1 MNQEGVIISYLGDS
15 PKKIFTAIAHLFFIL
30 FAHFVYIAHL
40 TKFTKESSLLMEKSL
55 LMEISKAEEN
65 RWLKKKETEKQ
76 APRGNKE
83 YHSVKKRKKSSV
95 KATGSGVQILTKGV
109 ASKQNLLY
117 LNFKSRFPST
127 HASNRP

>member
-15 PKKIFTAIAHLFFIL
+15 LKRIFMAIAHLFFIL

-65 RWLKKKETEKQ
+65 PWLKKRNRKTG
-76 APRGNKE
+76 P
-83 YHSVKKRKKSSV
+83 KRK
-95 KATGSGVQILTKGV
+95 
-109 ASKQNLLY
+109 
-117 LNFKSRFPST
+117 
-127 HASNRP
+127 